1 MCDKKEVYFLVYS
14 KKKGNMIKE
23 SSIFVRANT
32 VEDAEKRA
40 YAFLTRDNAPFRD
53 EIILVSGKK

>member
-1 MCDKKEVYFLVYS
+1 
-14 KKKGNMIKE
+14 MIKE
-23 SSIFVRANT
+23 SSIFVIANT